1 MNTNTNKTNKLIKK
15 QKKPKTN
22 FKTIIREKNLTTLY
36 VLSFLLAVLFVF
48 PKVVDY
54 VMLWVSIILVAIIG
68 LVAYVVINKTNDHVS
83 RPLQQRLIEALPDQ
97 AFRYVATSR
106 FLSNPDKSWQVVEPK
121 QIEATEDIVIDAIP
135 TIKQLTLVEA
145 IKQSTDTNWTIGQ
158 NDTNY
163 CDINIYD
170 LVHVGVIGATGT
182 GKSSSTALLMMLQ
195 ALKNNFHVIALDAK
209 SVDWERYNSHI
220 EAYSTDYQSFPNQV
234 DQLCLLH
241 EQRMLLVK
249 NAGVSN
255 VDELE
260 AIPHVLVIMEEFGFL
275 CQSLKAA
282 NKQQYEQ
289 TISKLSNL
297 MRVSRSSGINFL
309 IIDQKPN
316 GWPNT
321 ITANVKGFI
330 CYRIKGSLA
339 NGIGEYH
346 LDRLA
351 AKGEFSYEGEA
362 YRAWFTKAEIDV
374 LLKKQPKRKNSL
386 LIEYRSEAASNVES
400 SVVIEETTRL
410 IEDSNHNAALPT
422 PSRQPTSIQSYNT
435 KPKDTTIT
443 KPSPSI
449 TLPKAVSNRLDFV
462 NQLIEIAKTEALN
475 DSKVR
480 KYCKEL
486 TGKSLDGVA
495 SKVILDYVN
504 SKVQSQ
510 V

>member
-1 MNTNTNKTNKLIKK
+1 MNTNTNNKRIKRIK
-15 QKKPKTN
+15 RLSKSSTKSY
-22 FKTIIREKNLTTLY
+22 IRENNLSTLY
-36 VLSFLLAVLFVF
+36 ILIFALAVLFVF

-54 VMLWVSIILVAIIG
+54 VMLWVSLILVAIIG
-68 LVAYVVINKTNDHVS
+68 LAGYVIVNRTIDYRN
-83 RPLQQRLIEALPDQ
+83 RPIQQRLLEALPDKGIKY
-97 AFRYVATSR
+97 AATAK
-106 FLSNPDKSWQVVEPK
+106 FLSGGWQVIEPK

-209 SVDWERYNSHI
+209 SVDWERYNNHI

-260 AIPHVLVIMEEFGFL
+260 AIPHVFVIMEEFGFL

-330 CYRIKGSLA
+330 CYRIKGQLGNA
-339 NGIGEYH
+339 IGEYH

-374 LLKKQPKRKNSL
+374 LLKKQPKCKNSL
-386 LIEYRSEAASNVES
+386 LKEVCGKAAQLKEVDCIVENPK
-400 SVVIEETTRL
+400 L
-410 IEDSNHNAALPT
+410 IEDNHNGAIGA
-422 PSRQPTSIQSYNT
+422 PSCTLVQVQSNSTNTVQVPKVVSTRQELVTKLTELLQSGQT
-435 KPKDTTIT
+435 
-443 KPSPSI
+443 
-449 TLPKAVSNRLDFV
+449 V
-462 NQLIEIAKTEALN
+462 N
-475 DSKVR
+475 DSVCR
-480 KYCKEL
+480 KLHLEIYQ
-486 TGKSLDGVA
+486 KSLNGNA
-495 SKVILDYVN
+495 SKTILEYVL
-504 SKVQSQ
+504 SQ
-510 V
+510 VQVV